1 MQDFTV
7 NTFELWRDA
16 ARRLVHAVLPPSVVT
31 FMDSQGE
38 RTLWGHDVEE
48 GLPDA
53 RPSSTI
59 SVPSSFLDVARQV
72 ACHRDRDRWNVLYRL
87 LWRLTH
93 GEPELMHV
101 LTDDDVHDLV
111 VRRRQ
116 VRRDVHRMH
125 AFVRFR
131 KCTSNDTE
139 WFVAWYRPDHRI
151 LHLAVPFFVQRYKIM
166 CWSILTPDESVM
178 WNRDELL
185 YGPGT
190 ACGAAPEGDALEQMW
205 LTYYRSTYNPTR
217 IKKRL
222 LRAQIPLRFRPCL
235 PETRAMGELLVGT
248 PESVVELMKQRR
260 EGEQHPGDC
269 G

>member
-1 MQDFTV
+1 MQVFTV
-7 NTFELWRDA
+7 STFEQWRDA
-16 ARRLVHAVLPPSVVT
+16 ARRLLHADLPPSVVT

-59 SVPSSFLDVARQV
+59 RVPSSFLDAARQV

-93 GEPELMHV
+93 GEPELMQV
-101 LTDDDVHDLV
+101 LTDDDVHYLV

-131 KCTSNDTE
+131 KCISNDTE

-151 LHLAVPFFVQRYKIM
+151 LRLAVPFFVRCGRQLRIDFEDDDVGIHRLR
-166 CWSILTPDESVM
+166 SQSQAFA
-178 WNRDELL
+178 
-185 YGPGT
+185 GT
-190 ACGAAPEGDALEQMW
+190 
-205 LTYYRSTYNPTR
+205 
-217 IKKRL
+217 
-222 LRAQIPLRFRPCL
+222 
-235 PETRAMGELLVGT
+235 
-248 PESVVELMKQRR
+248 
-260 EGEQHPGDC
+260 DC
-269 G
+269 GGDQLGMSVIVRQSFAVVL